1 YVATVVVLM
10 ERRNTELYNAIMN
23 VRRLSHLD
31 LIFQP
36 LKYMDAVV
44 KYWVKSRISV
54 PDSFLSMCLVVP
66 LLPAYLFEEAEKF
79 LRDVV
84 AENRWQNEDPNILSF
99 LSYLHTTWL
108 RYSKHVSVYE
118 CESLTTDGAESFHR
132 HNKIKLGGRHPCIW
146 TLSDGIEKILIDEEI
161 NYKRLLTTA
170 KPPKRRTP
178 QYVIDRLNYVNN
190 LKRMISKENQKFD
203 VATYLK
209 MMPKSI
215 EELLFTL
222 KLIIGNDID
231 FITNDDS
238 VPHEL
243 DIPKKEEIKGD
254 YQQLLT
260 EVEEMIPPKSCNPF
274 KKSREP
280 INISPF
286 FPTQS
291 SASKCQVSQSSKIPT
306 KFSNPSLKNKE
317 KAVKNSPLVSP
328 KFTQVMTISGTK
340 YKKPP
345 SSTVTS
351 HSLKIPQKPDNTT
364 LKKIKLLTATPLVL
378 PKSNEILMSSVTN
391 NRKPPSSTVTSHSL
405 TIPEKPDNPI
415 LKENKPFFFYKI
427 QKIIKRIEE
436 FPHLM
441 NFFEHTIHIN
451 MFLFL
456 TKS

>member
-1 YVATVVVLM
+1 
-10 ERRNTELYNAIMN
+10 
-23 VRRLSHLD
+23 
-31 LIFQP
+31 
-36 LKYMDAVV
+36 
-44 KYWVKSRISV
+44 
-54 PDSFLSMCLVVP
+54 
-66 LLPAYLFEEAEKF
+66 AEKF

-243 DIPKKEEIKGD
+243 DIP
-254 YQQLLT
+254 
-260 EVEEMIPPKSCNPF
+260 
-274 KKSREP
+274 
-280 INISPF
+280 F

-415 LKENKPFFFYKI
+415 LKENKP
-427 QKIIKRIEE
+427 
-436 FPHLM
+436 
-441 NFFEHTIHIN
+441 
-451 MFLFL
+451 
-456 TKS
+456 